1 MALALYDRVQET
13 TTTAG
18 TGSITLLGAVPGYQS
33 FAVVGNGNTCYYTI
47 YDSAATTPAWEVG
60 IGTYSTSG
68 PTLARTTVL
77 SNSNGNTSPI
87 TLSSTANTKTVWVD
101 YPSEQAV
108 YGNGTTITA
117 PSGALLPVANGGT
130 GVAVST
136 GANSVVLRD
145 TNVNISANNTFNGIT
160 STTSAAGT
168 TIMTAASSF
177 YQKLTG
183 TTTQTYQ
190 LPDAT
195 TIPAGATYIFDND
208 STGVMTI
215 VNAASGA
222 VDTVQPGS
230 VDYIF
235 LEASGTVAGSWS
247 NYALIPD
254 TYDFSGS
261 TASFGNATIT
271 NAVWNGTII
280 ASGYGGT
287 GLTTFTGANNAL
299 YSTSSSALTA
309 GTLPVAAGGTGATTL
324 TGYVYGNGTS
334 PMTASTTIPT
344 SALTGNF
351 VTTVSGTANQI
362 TASPTTGAVVLSL
375 PSTVTTGAYIATENI
390 TGSLTA
396 GAYSYGT
403 LGYSDVNIFAS
414 YTSNVNSYNQ
424 IVLQN
429 TNSTGNLASADYIVS
444 NNLSSSTTYYGD
456 FGMNGAS
463 FSKAIFVGGNGN
475 TAGNT
480 TLTVTSI
487 TQGYL
492 PNQLNSLNIYISGV
506 ASGYINYQLTS
517 TASPVATTTRA
528 SGGASGTNT
537 FVVSSATGIV
547 VGQLVS
553 GTGISS
559 TTWSY
564 VGNVSGTTITLV
576 DAFGTAKNFTAN
588 ATGTY
593 NFYTQGGVGTY
604 NGSFIAIP
612 NGTTITTD
620 PLAGSFNL
628 PNAVYLTST
637 SSDLVIGTTTSN
649 AVRFVVNSGATDAAY
664 FSTSGVFTPAK
675 DILVSNYITVGG
687 GAGQNSQNAALG
699 YNALG
704 ANTSGSGN
712 VGIGCSPL
720 VSNTSG
726 GQNIGIGYFA
736 LGAVTTNGQNIGIG
750 YLAGNATTGFNNTFL
765 GYNSGSSVTTGNY
778 NVIIGSATGAGFGIG
793 TTGSN
798 YVVLSDGAGNT
809 KEWFDPN
816 ANEFLNG
823 NYRTNNSLMTV
834 TQTIAASQGGNSQNT
849 MSVGPITINDG
860 ISITIA
866 DGANWVIV

>member
-77 SNSNGNTSPI
+77 SNSNGNTSTI

-160 STTSAAGT
+160 LTTSAAGT

-222 VDTVQPGS
+222 IDTVQPGS

-235 LEASGTVAGSWS
+235 LEANGTVAGSWS

-309 GTLPVAAGGTGATTL
+309 GTLPVAAGGSGATTL

-334 PMTASTTIPT
+334 AMTASTSIPT
-344 SALTGNF
+344 SALTGTLAVANGGTGQTSF
-351 VTTVSGTANQI
+351 TSGYVLYGNGTGGLSSSANMTFNGTSLTLANDFTVNGIKIGKGPGSLSNNIFISQYPNTTVSG
-362 TASPTTGAVVLSL
+362 
-375 PSTVTTGAYIATENI
+375 
-390 TGSLTA
+390 
-396 GAYSYGT
+396 
-403 LGYSDVNIFAS
+403 
-414 YTSNVNSYNQ
+414 
-424 IVLQN
+424 
-429 TNSTGNLASADYIVS
+429 
-444 NNLSSSTTYYGD
+444 
-456 FGMNGAS
+456 
-463 FSKAIFVGGNGN
+463 
-475 TAGNT
+475 
-480 TLTVTSI
+480 
-487 TQGYL
+487 
-492 PNQLNSLNIYISGV
+492 SG
-506 ASGYINYQLTS
+506 
-517 TASPVATTTRA
+517 
-528 SGGASGTNT
+528 
-537 FVVSSATGIV
+537 
-547 VGQLVS
+547 
-553 GTGISS
+553 
-559 TTWSY
+559 
-564 VGNVSGTTITLV
+564 
-576 DAFGTAKNFTAN
+576 
-588 ATGTY
+588 
-593 NFYTQGGVGTY
+593 
-604 NGSFIAIP
+604 
-612 NGTTITTD
+612 
-620 PLAGSFNL
+620 
-628 PNAVYLTST
+628 
-637 SSDLVIGTTTSN
+637 
-649 AVRFVVNSGATDAAY
+649 
-664 FSTSGVFTPAK
+664 
-675 DILVSNYITVGG
+675 
-687 GAGQNSQNAALG
+687 
-699 YNALG
+699 
-704 ANTSGSGN
+704 
-712 VGIGCSPL
+712 
-720 VSNTSG
+720 
-726 GQNIGIGYFA
+726 NIGIGGMFN
-736 LGAVTTNGQNIGIG
+736 LTSGILNQG
-750 YLAGNATTGFNNTFL
+750 FGTGSL
-765 GYNSGSSVTTGNY
+765 NSLTTGNGNQAFGY
-778 NVIIGSATGAGFGIG
+778 GAGSAIASSASYNNLYGFGAGQYITGSYNTILG
-793 TTGSN
+793 TYTGLTGVLSSGQSN
-798 YVVLSDGAGNT
+798 YVVLADGNGSV
-809 KEWFDPN
+809 KEYYDSN
-816 ANEFLNG
+816 ANAFLQG
-823 NYRTNNSLMTV
+823 NYQTNQSTISV
-834 TQTIAASQGGNSQNT
+834 TQTIATGQNT
-849 MSVGPITINDG
+849 MSAGPITISDG
-860 ISITIA
+860 ITVTLA